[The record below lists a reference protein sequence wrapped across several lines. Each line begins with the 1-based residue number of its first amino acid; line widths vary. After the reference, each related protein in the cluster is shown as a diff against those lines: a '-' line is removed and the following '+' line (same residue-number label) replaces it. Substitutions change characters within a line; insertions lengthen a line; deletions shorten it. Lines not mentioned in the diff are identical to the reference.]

1 MLGPP
6 RSLASSVTAVAILPP
21 TLSPATARRDEFT
34 FTFMVW
40 PFSAT
45 HFVAAYACST
55 GTGYLA
61 SGEGV

>member
-1 MLGPP
+1 MLGPL

-34 FTFMVW
+34 FMVW

-45 HFVAAYACST
+45 HFVAAYACSR

-61 SGEGV
+61 SGEGI